1 MVYWG
6 IGHQD
11 SSNDCIIHFDSWGS
25 EVHSFR
31 TAKHAGFSQKRASK
45 TSQNGIY
52 ITNNMRNMFPPVYSN
67 LRNFFRCCQARKAVV
82 SERSPGKR
90 PDQLPDLWPFQSY
103 FWRTLLLDPDNVE
116 FLDSKTSKE
125 SIQAMAAMVCLPFDQ
140 EMSRK
145 KRKNIVQ

>member
-45 TSQNGIY
+45 NQPEWDIY
-52 ITNNMRNMFPPVYSN
+52 NQQYEKHVSASLLQFAE
-67 LRNFFRCCQARKAVV
+67 FF
-82 SERSPGKR
+82 
-90 PDQLPDLWPFQSY
+90 
-103 FWRTLLLDPDNVE
+103 
-116 FLDSKTSKE
+116 
-125 SIQAMAAMVCLPFDQ
+125 
-140 EMSRK
+140 
-145 KRKNIVQ
+145 